1 MDRRPHYR
9 PRSGAAESCWYFITK
24 TLKYSLVKLSDSC
37 SLKKSIFTTLLDV
50 NLSPSGTIRAGI
62 GRAHEVS
69 SYLGQLPGEDCLVLD
84 ASVSQDLPILRGVD
98 DVAVQVQLHLDI
110 VRTDFVPLQ
119 DLSPK
124 RGERL
129 VGVRPNV
136 DLVAL
141 LPPAGSGSSLLG
153 GESEHESDLL
163 PAGRAVERNHGAL
176 FDEVGITLHHVLVQ
190 YLREENA

>member
-1 MDRRPHYR
+1 MLRL
-9 PRSGAAESCWYFITK
+9 AK
-24 TLKYSLVKLSDSC
+24 
-37 SLKKSIFTTLLDV
+37 KKSIHVFSTLLEF
-50 NLSPSGTIRAGI
+50 NHSPSGTIRAGI

-84 ASVSQDLPILRGVD
+84 ACVTQYLPILRGID

-119 DLSPK
+119 DLSPE
-124 RGERL
+124 RGKCL

-141 LPPAGSGSSLLG
+141 LPPTGPGSSLLG
-153 GESEHESDLL
+153 VEPEHESDLL
-163 PAGRAVERNHGAL
+163 PAGRAVERDHGAL